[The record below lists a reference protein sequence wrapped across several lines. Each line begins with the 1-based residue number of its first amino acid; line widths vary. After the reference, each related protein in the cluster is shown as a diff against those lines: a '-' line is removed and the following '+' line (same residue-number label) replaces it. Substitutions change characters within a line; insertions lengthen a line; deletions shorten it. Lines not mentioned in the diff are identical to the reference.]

1 MWSGD
6 ISIGEKAVK
15 PVDFI
20 ASCDFER
27 GRDILNPREA
37 DRRAVTGKDEKVR
50 RFFTGC
56 FL

>member
-1 MWSGD
+1 MLSGD

-20 ASCDFER
+20 ASCEFER
-27 GRDILNPREA
+27 GRDSLNPREA
-37 DRRAVTGKDEKVR
+37 ARRAVTGKDEKVR